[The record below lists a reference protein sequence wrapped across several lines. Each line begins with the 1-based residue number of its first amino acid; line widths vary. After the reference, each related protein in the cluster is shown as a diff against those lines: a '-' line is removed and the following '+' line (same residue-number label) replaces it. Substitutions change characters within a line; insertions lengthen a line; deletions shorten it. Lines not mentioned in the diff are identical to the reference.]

1 MSPRCRCILCRAE
14 NNQGSNSDSSEQQVH
29 RQERTATNCPLR
41 QRDELRRSQSSHEGP
56 STSIRQQSQSHR
68 IVRSV
73 VRGEVQLHT
82 TSGAPLRRTVG
93 GRSQTG
99 EIPTSARN
107 RKCIF
112 HQRGN
117 GNNARRS
124 RGGAQQSSASTVV
137 SRPERR
143 RGANSSSPIDRR
155 GSAFAAAR
163 IRRRRDR
170 QRGEI
175 MQALATA
182 LRSQADVLAGMVES
196 LHSGSARQSQM
207 ARSQAEHQHRS
218 SGNNPRRQ
226 LPAAELADRESRRNR
241 GRRRR
246 QGQSGGG
253 QNQKRRL

>member
-1 MSPRCRCILCRAE
+1 MSPRCHCILCRAE
-14 NNQGSNSDSSEQQVH
+14 SNQGSNSDSSEQQVH

-56 STSIRQQSQSHR
+56 STSVRQQSQSNR

-107 RKCIF
+107 RKCIS

-163 IRRRRDR
+163 IRRRRYR

-175 MQALATA
+175 IQALATA
-182 LRSQADVLAGMVES
+182 LRSQANVLAGLVSKPNINIGQVVIIHEDKYLPQSWLTGKVVEIVEGEDGKVRVAEVKTK
-196 LHSGSARQSQM
+196 SGVY
-207 ARSQAEHQHRS
+207 
-218 SGNNPRRQ
+218 RRPIHKLAP
-226 LPAAELADRESRRNR
+226 LPL
-241 GRRRR
+241 G
-246 QGQSGGG
+246 
-253 QNQKRRL
+253 